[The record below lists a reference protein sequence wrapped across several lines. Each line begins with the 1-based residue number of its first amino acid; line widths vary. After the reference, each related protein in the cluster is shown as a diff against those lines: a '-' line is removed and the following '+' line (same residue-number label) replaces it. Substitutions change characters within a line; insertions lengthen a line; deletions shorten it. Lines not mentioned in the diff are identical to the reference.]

1 MELQFTTLQQ
11 SLNTMEMFKMCLS
24 MVTESMMQSSDEN
37 DRTEKKKVSP
47 QPTCGKQIKQLSSC
61 CRI

>member
-47 QPTCGKQIKQLSSC
+47 QHTCGKQIKQLSSC